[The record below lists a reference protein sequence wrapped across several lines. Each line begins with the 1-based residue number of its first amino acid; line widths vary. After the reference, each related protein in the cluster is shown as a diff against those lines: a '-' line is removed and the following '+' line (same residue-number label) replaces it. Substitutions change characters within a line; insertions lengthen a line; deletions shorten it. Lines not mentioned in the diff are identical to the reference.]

1 MEKEC
6 GTYLPTAKQGGRS
19 ARKRVS
25 SACSAGVS
33 FASASCAFNRSRDVI
48 SSNQKPQPP
57 GIFILCK
64 TVYSPMREPSGK
76 ANCSC
81 RSGIINNGA

>member
-1 MEKEC
+1 MKNC
-6 GTYLPTAKQGGRS
+6 VVLVFTPSTIPKHKLNYPVFPYHRLVQ
-19 ARKRVS
+19 
-25 SACSAGVS
+25 
-33 FASASCAFNRSRDVI
+33 RDL
-48 SSNQKPQPP
+48 PQPP

-81 RSGIINNGA
+81 RSGIINNGT